1 MVEKNGKL
9 YLRNI
14 PNAPEDNRPLSERSD
29 REYGKLTSNDYLYV
43 SKHPLGEP
51 LPTPIDDEP
60 PYIILIATYINYL
73 ILIIIGHTRDFS
85 VRFLNLK
92 NTNI

>member
-1 MVEKNGKL
+1 MREV
-9 YLRNI
+9 I
-14 PNAPEDNRPLSERSD
+14 
-29 REYGKLTSNDYLYV
+29 EYGKLTSNDYLYV

-51 LPTPIDDEP
+51 LLTPIDDEP

-85 VRFLNLK
+85 VKFLNLK

>member
-51 LPTPIDDEP
+51 LPTQ
-60 PYIILIATYINYL
+60 
-73 ILIIIGHTRDFS
+73 
-85 VRFLNLK
+85 
-92 NTNI
+92 